1 MFKPF
6 LRFLERNGRKRVIL
20 DRDGVSP
27 YLDRYYVFLKDRNKF
42 PFNVFLHNFL
52 RSDPDD
58 QHDHPWSWW
67 GTIILKGGYWEW
79 LLTYDEKGAVIGEH
93 KVWRGPGTIR
103 FKPGSTYH
111 RIELDPNVDCWTL
124 FIPGPQAGDWG
135 FLTHKNWKLD
145 TFKWIRFDQYVDK
158 RSENTMRG

>member
-6 LRFLERNGRKRVIL
+6 LCLLERIDRKRVIM

-27 YLDRYYVFLKDRNKF
+27 YLDRYYVFLKDRKNF

-58 QHDHPWSWW
+58 EHDHPWTWW

-79 LLTYDEKGAVIGEH
+79 LLVRDKIGTVIGE
-93 KVWRGPGTIR
+93 KRVWRRPGTIR
-103 FKPGSTYH
+103 FKSGHTYH
-111 RIELDPNVDCWTL
+111 RIELEPNVDCWTL
-124 FIPGPQAGDWG
+124 FIPGPQNGDWG
-135 FLTHKNWKLD
+135 FLTHKNWDKN
-145 TFKWIRFDQYVDK
+145 TFKWIRFDKYIDK
-158 RSENTMRG
+158 RSNNTMGG